1 MNKKV
6 QNGTLKLT
14 TKTWDKDTN
23 GLFDYST
30 KTIKNQMKQ
39 FRIRQVLS
47 EIILK

>member
-23 GLFDYST
+23 DLFDYST
-30 KTIKNQMKQ
+30 KTIKKSNEAIQNPTS
-39 FRIRQVLS
+39 L
-47 EIILK
+47 IILK

>member
-1 MNKKV
+1 MRQKV

-30 KTIKNQMKQ
+30 KTIKKSNETIQNQG
-39 FRIRQVLS
+39 
-47 EIILK
+47 